1 MLNPN
6 RNPPARKKRKI
17 WKSRKKRNQKRRK
30 KKKRNTKRRRKRRR
44 VVRIARA
51 VIKDMINLETVLNS
65 LILNQETSSPM
76 VTHTGRRMKVEVN
89 SGEKINPGLDL
100 PIGENG
106 PEAGLR

>member
-1 MLNPN
+1 M
-6 RNPPARKKRKI
+6 
-17 WKSRKKRNQKRRK
+17 
-30 KKKRNTKRRRKRRR
+30 
-44 VVRIARA
+44 VRIARA

-65 LILNQETSSPM
+65 LILKSETSSPM

-89 SGEKINPGLDL
+89 SGEKINHGLDL